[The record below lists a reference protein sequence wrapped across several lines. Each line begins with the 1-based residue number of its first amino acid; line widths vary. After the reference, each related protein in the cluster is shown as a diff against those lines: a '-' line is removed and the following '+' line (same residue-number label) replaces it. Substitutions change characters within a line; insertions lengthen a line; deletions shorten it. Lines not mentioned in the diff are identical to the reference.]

1 MRALAAALL
10 IAVLALAACGR
21 VGPPVAPELREPQ
34 PVTSLAAVATAG
46 GIELSWTNP
55 GRRADQTRLLDL
67 ATARVF
73 RVEDA
78 GTGEPKPALRT
89 RERIAG
95 YTEVATIPLAAPGT
109 ATVTGNRVVFT
120 DRQGLTLDRRYTY
133 VVLVEDAHGR
143 VSPPS
148 TRLSVTYLA
157 PPASPTALVAD
168 AGESEVTLRWQAPA
182 RLADG
187 RPVTG
192 DLVYEMLRRREPD
205 GLPQT
210 VTVEPLA
217 ATRFTDRSVE
227 NDRTYTYAVR
237 ALRRVGGSTARGEP
251 SDRVAATPLDMTPP
265 SPPRNLVAVIAA
277 DGVRLS
283 WAPSPDADVAAYVVY
298 RAPARGG
305 FVRVGSARAPA
316 TTFTDRDVAA
326 GTYRYV
332 VTAED
337 AGSRANESGRSNE
350 VTVGVP

>member
-1 MRALAAALL
+1 MRAPAAALVVT
-10 IAVLALAACGR
+10 ALALAACGR

-34 PVTSLAAVATAG
+34 PVSSLAAVATAG

-55 GRRADQTRLLDL
+55 ARRADQSRLLDL

-95 YTEVATIPLAAPGT
+95 YAEVATIPLAAPGP
-109 ATVTGNRVVFT
+109 ATVTGSRVVFT
-120 DRQGLTLDRRYTY
+120 DRQGLSLDRRYTY

-148 TRLSVTYLA
+148 GRLSLTYLA
-157 PPASPTALVAD
+157 PPAPPDALVAD
-168 AGESEVTLRWQAPA
+168 AGESEVTVRWQAPA

-187 RPVTG
+187 RPLTG
-192 DLVYEMLRRREPD
+192 DLAYEVLRRREPD
-205 GLPQT
+205 GPLQT
-210 VTVEPLA
+210 VTAEPLA
-217 ATRFTDRSVE
+217 ATRVTDRGLE

-237 ALRRVGGSTARGEP
+237 ALRRAAGSTARGEP
-251 SDRVAATPLDMTPP
+251 SERVAATPLDMTPP
-265 SPPRNLVAVIAA
+265 SPPRNLVAVTAA

-283 WAPSPDADVAAYVVY
+283 WVPSPEADVAAYVVY
-298 RAPARGG
+298 RAPGRGG

-316 TTFTDRDVAA
+316 TTFTDRNVAA

-337 AGSRANESGRSNE
+337 ASSRANESGRSNE
-350 VTVGVP
+350 VTVSVP